1 MRILRWTLVLILAT
15 GSAVISLAQAPANVT
30 PSGASLLVASSTETA
45 AAAMQANSADWS
57 DASLRKIAL
66 HRTPALFD
74 TDEPGDA
81 EITTAEV
88 RCLRAGGKL
97 YVQLSWRDTTRDAA
111 SLEAVP
117 ETAPETRFH
126 KVPTDAEGRFFDAAA
141 VMVPDN
147 PGLPL
152 NPSLQ
157 MGDAEHPVHIYYWNS
172 TRGAM
177 LMTASGRATTRR
189 TGQSFTA
196 GAAYQGSQWIVT
208 FELPDQP
215 AGVPLAFAI
224 WNGSQKDRDG
234 RKYFSVW
241 YTLE

>member
-1 MRILRWTLVLILAT
+1 MRVLRWMFGLMLVVDFTA
-15 GSAVISLAQAPANVT
+15 ASLAQAQIKSAAAGANL
-30 PSGASLLVASSTETA
+30 SVASSTATA
-45 AAAMQANSADWS
+45 ATALLGSSADW
-57 DASLRKIAL
+57 ARAAARKISL
-66 HRTPALFD
+66 HRTPPLFD
-74 TDEPGDA
+74 TDERADA
-81 EITTAEV
+81 EITTADV

-97 YVQLSWRDTTRDAA
+97 YVQLSWRDTSHDAA
-111 SLEAVP
+111 TLPAVP
-117 ETAPETRFH
+117 DAAPETRFL
-126 KVPTDAEGRFFDAAA
+126 KVPTEAEDRFFDAAA
-141 VMVPDN
+141 VMVPDR
-147 PGLPL
+147 PGSEL

-189 TGQSFTA
+189 TGQSFPA
-196 GAAYQGSQWIVT
+196 GAIYQGNQWMVT

-215 AGVPLAFAI
+215 AGAPLAFAI

-241 YTLE
+241 YSLE